1 MDKEKAP
8 IDSSLEDLLEAG
20 KQAFAAGDRR
30 AAHELWRTAAVANP
44 YDERVW
50 ASLLQVLRREDDRQV
65 CLENI
70 ISINPL
76 NTDARRQLRGLKRKR
91 RLREEARNTA
101 TIALAAQTPSD
112 RTANA
117 GAGDPGWDR
126 HRRGGGF
133 AGCGGKRRRLQRF
146 PLDQSALIFA
156 INADV
161 L

>member
-101 TIALAAQTPSD
+101 TIDSLPKRPPTGRQMLARAIL
-112 RTANA
+112 A
-117 GAGDPGWDR
+117 GIGIGVVAVLLGVAASAVVYS
-126 HRRGGGF
+126 GF
-133 AGCGGKRRRLQRF
+133 LSIKV
-146 PLDQSALIFA
+146 P
-156 INADV
+156 
-161 L
+161 